1 MKIKVNK
8 DKVENY
14 KNFLRRLGYAL
25 IQDRR
30 QGTESFVRRLGEGHY
45 PRIHLYVDDLGD
57 FLSFNLHLDQKK
69 VSYSGFNRH
78 NAEYDNNIIE
88 EEISRIKNA
97 LDLPISNQVNFDN
110 KNIFQK
116 NNFINKASSTGD
128 QEILNNINS
137 GNIEQD
143 ARDFLAN
150 KKKKKRFWIF

>member
-1 MKIKVNK
+1 MRIKI
-8 DKVENY
+8 Y
-14 KNFLRRLGYAL
+14 KNQVDNYTVFLRRLGYAL

-78 NAEYDNNIIE
+78 NAEYDNEIIE
-88 EEISRIKNA
+88 GEIARIKSLIDSSKA
-97 LDLPISNQVNFDN
+97 EKTKGSTEGTRDLMSQ
-110 KNIFQK
+110 
-116 NNFINKASSTGD
+116 
-128 QEILNNINS
+128 INS

-143 ARDFLAN
+143 AKDFLEN
-150 KKKKKRFWIF
+150 KKRKKKFWFF